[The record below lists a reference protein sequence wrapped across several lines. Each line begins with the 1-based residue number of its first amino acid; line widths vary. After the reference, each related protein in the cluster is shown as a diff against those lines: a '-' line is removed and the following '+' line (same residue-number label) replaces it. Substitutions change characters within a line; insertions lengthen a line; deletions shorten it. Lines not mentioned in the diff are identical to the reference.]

1 MSLEFFTCFWI
12 LSSAFS
18 LFNLT
23 FFLHLEIEFRS
34 MNRIQ
39 ATSRFLSTW
48 LFCIVPRLIGI
59 RSPIFQLPMMTST
72 GCGVVL
78 LLWKKSQAGI
88 KAREHLWTSGLTLPY
103 CGKFSKQNFTA
114 FHKKSRILTRS
125 ARGQDPSEYS
135 ITELNKMESF
145 ANLKILVL
153 WIWDHECCGK
163 TLLPSRI
170 IRSSTCF
177 SHALDPGGGG
187 FCIVFPILSVPRV
200 LEWMSLQS
208 WFKKGDSI
216 GDVRCRMAIVE
227 GMKNVASHVYSWG
240 WKFALDISRPQKTP
254 PLSMDDFRS
263 SSWKKDSTAFRNLLP
278 HNTDMLRWT
287 QMHRKCSTCN
297 SQEILISYREF
308 FLISNSAI

>member
-1 MSLEFFTCFWI
+1 MVDFGGFCFSGIHNISWWWKVEQIYGMSLEFFTCFWI

-135 ITELNKMESF
+135 ITEL
-145 ANLKILVL
+145 
-153 WIWDHECCGK
+153 
-163 TLLPSRI
+163 
-170 IRSSTCF
+170 
-177 SHALDPGGGG
+177 
-187 FCIVFPILSVPRV
+187 
-200 LEWMSLQS
+200 
-208 WFKKGDSI
+208 SI
-216 GDVRCRMAIVE
+216 
-227 GMKNVASHVYSWG
+227 K
-240 WKFALDISRPQKTP
+240 L
-254 PLSMDDFRS
+254 
-263 SSWKKDSTAFRNLLP
+263 NLLP
-278 HNTDMLRWT
+278 TQKSWFFLVLRSWMLR
-287 QMHRKCSTCN
+287 KD
-297 SQEILISYREF
+297 LIT
-308 FLISNSAI
+308 L